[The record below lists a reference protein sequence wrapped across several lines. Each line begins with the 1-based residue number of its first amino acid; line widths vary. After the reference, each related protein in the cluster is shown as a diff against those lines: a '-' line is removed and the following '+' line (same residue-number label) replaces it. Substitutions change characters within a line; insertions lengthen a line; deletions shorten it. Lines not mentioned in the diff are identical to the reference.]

1 MVLQLRPGRTGG
13 LRLLGD
19 GEGLHLQTQETGGRS
34 LVRGNRGRVKAASG
48 SRNTLEALD
57 AAAVAMA
64 MLAAGSGGQVDQ

>member
-1 MVLQLRPGRTGG
+1 M
-13 LRLLGD
+13 
-19 GEGLHLQTQETGGRS
+19 HLQAQVTGGRS

-64 MLAAGSGGQVDQ
+64 MLAAGSGGQADQ